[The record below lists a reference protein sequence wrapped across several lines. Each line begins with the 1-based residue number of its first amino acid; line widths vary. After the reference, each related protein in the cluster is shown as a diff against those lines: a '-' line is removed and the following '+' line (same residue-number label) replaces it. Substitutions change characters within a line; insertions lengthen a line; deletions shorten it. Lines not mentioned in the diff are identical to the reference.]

1 MAVGVATTLS
11 VAVAAPSGAQGGPCG
26 QDGSGSSGS
35 STGSSTGSLAGLG
48 IPWLSGRPDGGVP
61 QLTGRTQALEMV
73 TGPGS
78 PNETIERFNVSGT
91 DLGIMWDGGAGQTL
105 MAFGDTVG
113 DCDSPGGD
121 WRSNVLFRSADQD
134 LSDGMRIDSSPLDAP
149 NHSKQVIHGLLNL
162 PPGSPIE
169 YTVIPTAGIAVGA
182 DQYVRFM
189 SVRSWDTPGN
199 WTTNYSGLARST
211 DNGETWTVDPATAR
225 ANTPGVDVPGLP
237 AVAAGNENFQQSA
250 FVHGADGW
258 LYEFGTPSGR
268 FGPARLARVQGADI
282 DNLAAY
288 EYWNGSTWEPDISAA
303 ADVIPGSV
311 SELSVQ
317 WNSYLNKFVAM
328 YTDPVKGLVIRQAE
342 QLEGPWS
349 GTETILSSV
358 LLPSLYGGFMH
369 PWSDGRYLNFVLTT
383 WDRYNVLYMRT
394 DLNGL
399 QRAATD
405 AADRP
410 DPATTGE
417 AQLLRIDYPEG
428 E

>member
-1 MAVGVATTLS
+1 
-11 VAVAAPSGAQGGPCG
+11 
-26 QDGSGSSGS
+26 
-35 STGSSTGSLAGLG
+35 
-48 IPWLSGRPDGGVP
+48 
-61 QLTGRTQALEMV
+61 
-73 TGPGS
+73 
-78 PNETIERFNVSGT
+78 
-91 DLGIMWDGGAGQTL
+91 
-105 MAFGDTVG
+105 
-113 DCDSPGGD
+113 
-121 WRSNVLFRSADQD
+121 
-134 LSDGMRIDSSPLDAP
+134 
-149 NHSKQVIHGLLNL
+149 
-162 PPGSPIE
+162 
-169 YTVIPTAGIAVGA
+169 
-182 DQYVRFM
+182 
-189 SVRSWDTPGN
+189 
-199 WTTNYSGLARST
+199 
-211 DNGETWTVDPATAR
+211 R

-383 WDRYNVLYMRT
+383 WDRYN
-394 DLNGL
+394 
-399 QRAATD
+399 
-405 AADRP
+405 
-410 DPATTGE
+410 
-417 AQLLRIDYPEG
+417 
-428 E
+428 